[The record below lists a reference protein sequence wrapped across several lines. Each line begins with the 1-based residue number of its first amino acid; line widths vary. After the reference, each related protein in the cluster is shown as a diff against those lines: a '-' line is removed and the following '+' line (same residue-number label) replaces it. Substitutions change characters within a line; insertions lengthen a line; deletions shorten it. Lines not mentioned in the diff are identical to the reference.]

1 MRVILL
7 RYSFFTVFR
16 SFQVVTD
23 MRKRHSLEDFCDRM
37 SEQLE
42 VNDVIPS
49 ELYKTYDVKR
59 GLRNANGTGV
69 LVGLTTVS
77 NVEGYKLLPDGTKMP
92 SEGRLLYR
100 GYDVRDIVGACLDEN
115 RFGFDEVTYLLLF
128 GHLPS
133 AKQLEEFTLLLNSK
147 RILPEGFAKTM
158 IMPAPSINIMN
169 KLSRS
174 VLALYSYDQRP
185 DDISISNVLRQ
196 SLDIIGYF
204 PSLISY
210 SFKAKRSLFNDT
222 EFVHH
227 RPIPTLSTAENIL
240 HMTRASGEF
249 DDIEAKVLDICLML
263 HAEHGGG
270 NNSTFTTHL
279 ISSSGTDTYG
289 VISAAISSLKGPLH
303 GGANIAVCHMI
314 DDLRDH
320 VGDIG
325 NEAQLREYFLKV
337 LRGEANDGSG
347 RVYGLGH
354 AIYTLSDPRA
364 VLLKG
369 IARKLAQSKAMEDDY
384 MLCEYIENKVPEI
397 ISDYTGDYETT
408 MPANVDLYSG
418 FIYRAL
424 GIPDDIS
431 TPLFALSRLS
441 GWCAHRLEE
450 LITGKRLMRP
460 AYFGIKGSTKY
471 IPLDERK

>member
-1 MRVILL
+1 MVK
-7 RYSFFTVFR
+7 
-16 SFQVVTD
+16 D
-23 MRKRHSLEDFCDRM
+23 MRKRHSLEEFCDRM
-37 SEQLE
+37 SAQLE
-42 VNDVIPS
+42 VSDVIPT

-69 LVGLTTVS
+69 LVGLTNVS
-77 NVEGYKLLPDGTKMP
+77 NVEGYKLLPDGTKLP

-100 GYDVRDIVGACLDEN
+100 GYDVRDIVEGCLEEN

-128 GHLPS
+128 GKLPS
-133 AKQLEEFTLLLNSK
+133 AQQLEEFTLLLNSK
-147 RILPEGFAKTM
+147 RILPEGFAKAM
-158 IMPAPSINIMN
+158 ILPAPSINIMN

-174 VLALYSYDQRP
+174 VLALYSYDDNP
-185 DDISISNVLRQ
+185 DDTSASNVLRQ

-204 PSLISY
+204 PSLIAYSY
-210 SFKAKRSLFNDT
+210 EAKRRSLEGDT
-222 EFVHH
+222 TFVRH
-227 RPIPTLSTAENIL
+227 RPHSTLSTAENIL
-240 HMTRASGEF
+240 HMTRRSGEF
-249 DDIEAKVLDICLML
+249 DDLEAKVLDLCLML

-289 VISAAISSLKGPLH
+289 AISAAISSLKGPLH
-303 GGANIAVCHMI
+303 GGANIAVCRMI
-314 DDLRDH
+314 DDLKAN
-320 VGDIG
+320 VSDIG
-325 NEAQLREYFLKV
+325 SDSQLREYFLKV
-337 LRGEANDGSG
+337 MRGEANDGSG
-347 RVYGLGH
+347 RVYGIGH

-364 VLLKG
+364 ILLRDVAGRLAKSKG
-369 IARKLAQSKAMEDDY
+369 MEEDY
-384 MLCEYIENKVPEI
+384 HLCEYIENRVPDIVREF
-397 ISDYTGDYETT
+397 TGDKDALL
-408 MPANVDLYSG
+408 PANVDLYSG

-460 AYFGIKGSTKY
+460 AYFGVKTGAEY
-471 IPLDERK
+471 VPLTER

>member
-1 MRVILL
+1 
-7 RYSFFTVFR
+7 
-16 SFQVVTD
+16 
-23 MRKRHSLEDFCDRM
+23 M

-42 VNDVIPS
+42 VNDIIPS
-49 ELYKTYDVKR
+49 ELYKKYDVKR

-77 NVEGYKLLPDGTKMP
+77 NVEGYKLLPDGTKLA
-92 SEGRLLYR
+92 SDGRLLYR
-100 GYDVRDIVGACLDEN
+100 GYDVRDIVHSCLEEN
-115 RFGFDEVTYLLLF
+115 RFGFEEITYLLLF
-128 GHLPS
+128 GKLPT

-147 RILPEGFAKTM
+147 RILPEGFAKAM
-158 IMPAPSINIMN
+158 IMPAPSNNIMN
-169 KLSRS
+169 KLSQS
-174 VLALYSYDQRP
+174 VLALYSYDDNP

-210 SFKAKRSLFNDT
+210 AYKAKRSCLMSDDSFR
-222 EFVHH
+222 HH
-227 RPIPTLSTAENIL
+227 RPLPTLSTAENIL

-249 DDIEAKVLDICLML
+249 EDIEAKVLDLCLML

-303 GGANIAVCHMI
+303 GGANTAVCKMI
-314 DDLRDH
+314 DDLRANVD
-320 VGDIG
+320 DID
-325 NEAQLREYFLKV
+325 NTKKLREYFIKV
-337 LRGEANDGSG
+337 LQGKANDGSG

-364 VLLKG
+364 VLLKNVAG
-369 IARKLAQSKAMEDDY
+369 KLASIKGMEEDY
-384 MLCEYIENKVPEI
+384 MLCKYIEKDVPYIVREF
-397 ISDYTGDYETT
+397 TGDYDALL
-408 MPANVDLYSG
+408 PANVDLYSG

-460 AYFGIKGSTKY
+460 AYFGIKDSTEY
-471 IPLDERK
+471 IPLNKRTE